1 MIVRGVTVDADL
13 FGDDFF
19 AEVFAVTFTAVLVGR
34 FDPDSGLFWVPD
46 CFAEVF
52 PLSAVVFCVVVFFV

>member
-1 MIVRGVTVDADL
+1 MVVRGVTVDADL

-34 FDPDSGLFWVPD
+34 FDPDSG
-46 CFAEVF
+46 
-52 PLSAVVFCVVVFFV
+52 